1 MSRSSIL
8 ARPLALPLRSL
19 SAFFPVRDEEDTVVP
34 VAEAILASV
43 STVAD
48 WTEVIIVD
56 DGSRDRTAERADAL
70 ARTHESVR
78 VVRHDAGRGYGAAV
92 RTGLAAA
99 RGEWVFFTDGDGQF
113 DPSEIGRLIVHA
125 AEADVVVG
133 FRRRRSDR
141 LVRRLNGA
149 GWNLLVRL
157 VLGLAIRDVNCAF
170 KLFRRSALAGID
182 LTSDGAALSAEL
194 VLRLVQGGHRI
205 VEIPVHHHPRRAGAA
220 SGGRPR
226 VIGRAF
232 ADLLRI
238 VLRLRRE
245 ARERRTSALAA
256 TTR

>member
-1 MSRSSIL
+1 MISTRSRSTIASRSSIL
-8 ARPLALPLRSL
+8 ARPMALPARPPERLRSL

-48 WTEVIIVD
+48 WTEIIIVD

-70 ARTHESVR
+70 ARTHGSVR
-78 VVRHDAGRGYGAAV
+78 VVRHDAGLGYGAAV
-92 RTGLAAA
+92 RTRLAA
-99 RGEWVFFTDGDGQF
+99 
-113 DPSEIGRLIVHA
+113 
-125 AEADVVVG
+125 
-133 FRRRRSDR
+133 
-141 LVRRLNGA
+141 
-149 GWNLLVRL
+149 
-157 VLGLAIRDVNCAF
+157 
-170 KLFRRSALAGID
+170 ALAGID

-194 VLRLVQGGHRI
+194 VMRLVQGGHRI
-205 VEIPVHHHPRRAGAA
+205 VEIPVHHHPRRTGAA

-232 ADLLRI
+232 AELLRI

-245 ARERRTSALAA
+245 ARARRMSALAA